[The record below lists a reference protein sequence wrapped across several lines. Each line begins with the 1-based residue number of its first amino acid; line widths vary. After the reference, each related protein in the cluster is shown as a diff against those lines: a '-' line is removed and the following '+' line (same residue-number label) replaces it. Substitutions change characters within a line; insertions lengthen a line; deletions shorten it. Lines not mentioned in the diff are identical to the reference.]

1 MSADRVLLVRVG
13 EERFALPLA
22 GIIEA
27 VDAPVI
33 TSVALPPAGV
43 IGQCSHRGRLLPVL
57 DLGALLGVPR
67 SGGAGAL
74 LVVEADGERAAL
86 LVDDVLDAL
95 VTNASMR
102 RPVPATGANAAGL
115 LDGVLALP
123 EGIAASVDLGVLRAT
138 IVTRLTM
145 EVG

>member
-1 MSADRVLLVRVG
+1 MSADRILLVRLG
-13 EERFALPLA
+13 DERFAFPLA
-22 GIIEA
+22 GVIEA
-27 VDAPVI
+27 VDSPVV
-33 TSVALPPAGV
+33 TPLALPPAGV
-43 IGQCSHRGRLLPVL
+43 VGQCSHRGRLLPVL

-67 SGGAGAL
+67 EGGAGAL
-74 LVVEADGERAAL
+74 LVLDAEGERAAL

-95 VTNASMR
+95 ESAPSQR

-123 EGIAASVDLGVLRAT
+123 SGLAGSVDLGVLRAT
-138 IVTRLTM
+138 ILSRLTT

>member
-1 MSADRVLLVRVG
+1 MSAERVLLVRVG
-13 EERFALPLA
+13 EERFAFPLA

-27 VDAPVI
+27 VDAPVV
-33 TSVALPPAGV
+33 TSVALPPPGV

-67 SGGAGAL
+67 SGGVGAL
-74 LVVEADGERAAL
+74 LVLDADGERAAL

-95 VTNASMR
+95 VTEASMR
-102 RPVPATGANAAGL
+102 RPVPLTGANAAGL
-115 LDGVLALP
+115 LDGVIALP
-123 EGIAASVDLGVLRAT
+123 SGLAASVDLGVLRAT
-138 IVTRLTM
+138 ILSRLTM

>member
-13 EERFALPLA
+13 DERFAFPLA

-33 TSVALPPAGV
+33 TRVALPPAGV

-57 DLGALLGVPR
+57 DLGALLGVAR

-74 LVVEADGERAAL
+74 LVLDADGERAAL

-95 VTNASMR
+95 VTDASMR
-102 RPVPATGANAAGL
+102 RPVPLTGANAAGL
-115 LDGVLALP
+115 LDGVLALAS
-123 EGIAASVDLGVLRAT
+123 GIAASVDLGTLRAT
-138 IVTRLTM
+138 IVSRLTM